1 MIKTN
6 LPVILLRGLVLL
18 PNSEIRLEITAEI
31 DKKMI
36 QTSEIFHD
44 NHILVVS
51 SIDPLEEEPDINDL
65 PKLGVI
71 GKIKSSIEIDDTKL
85 RVLIKGINRVNV
97 FNYIKFDENDTLE
110 SVIGPIVVPDIK
122 ENEAIAYKKVLIKEV
137 ENYVSTIP
145 TISNTVLAMINQS
158 DSLGKL
164 TDVVASYMPID
175 FERKLLYL
183 NTLNPID
190 RVKMIIEDIRY
201 DEEEFEIERQIDSEL
216 KKEIDDS
223 QKEYILR
230 EKLRIIKEELGDT
243 SIKEVEIDNL
253 REKLQNSKFPEKVK
267 STIELEIKKY
277 EAMPS
282 TSPEIGQIRNYIDWL
297 LELPWDTY
305 TEDICN
311 LESVKK
317 SLDESHYGLDN
328 IKLRIIEY
336 LAVKQMSNDLN
347 GPIICLVG
355 PPGTGKTSLATSIAK
370 AINKKFTKITV
381 GGVTDEAELIGHR
394 RTYIGAAPGRI
405 IQGLKKAQSSNP
417 VFLIDEID
425 KMSKDYKG
433 DPSSI
438 LLEILDP
445 EQNKSF
451 SDNYIELDY
460 DLSKVLFI
468 ATANYISQIPEA
480 LLDRLEIIELSS
492 YTEFEKIDIAVN
504 HLLPRRLAEHNL
516 SNDKISISNDVIKY
530 IIKNYTREAGVRE
543 LDRQLTT
550 IIRKIV
556 TKIVMN
562 KELLSCY
569 QVNLDNIEEYLGKEK
584 YSLIEYEN
592 IDKIGV
598 VNGMSYTTCGGDILP
613 IEVINFK
620 GKGEIVLTGNLGSV
634 IKESAHIALDY
645 IKSNYEYFS
654 IDYNI
659 FKNSIHIHF
668 PEGAIPKDGPSAGI
682 ALTTAIISSLSN
694 LKISNSIAMTGE
706 VTLNGGV
713 LPIGGLK
720 EKVIGAYNRGIKTV
734 IIPYENVKDLD
745 EIPNEVKE
753 NIKFVPVKRYEEVYE
768 YIRRN
773 K

>member
-1 MIKTN
+1 M
-6 LPVILLRGLVLL
+6 
-18 PNSEIRLEITAEI
+18 
-31 DKKMI
+31 
-36 QTSEIFHD
+36 
-44 NHILVVS
+44 
-51 SIDPLEEEPDINDL
+51 
-65 PKLGVI
+65 
-71 GKIKSSIEIDDTKL
+71 
-85 RVLIKGINRVNV
+85 
-97 FNYIKFDENDTLE
+97 
-110 SVIGPIVVPDIK
+110 
-122 ENEAIAYKKVLIKEV
+122 
-137 ENYVSTIP
+137 
-145 TISNTVLAMINQS
+145 
-158 DSLGKL
+158 
-164 TDVVASYMPID
+164 
-175 FERKLLYL
+175 
-183 NTLNPID
+183 
-190 RVKMIIEDIRY
+190 
-201 DEEEFEIERQIDSEL
+201 
-216 KKEIDDS
+216 
-223 QKEYILR
+223 
-230 EKLRIIKEELGDT
+230 
-243 SIKEVEIDNL
+243 
-253 REKLQNSKFPEKVK
+253 
-267 STIELEIKKY
+267 
-277 EAMPS
+277 
-282 TSPEIGQIRNYIDWL
+282 
-297 LELPWDTY
+297 
-305 TEDICN
+305 
-311 LESVKK
+311 
-317 SLDESHYGLDN
+317 
-328 IKLRIIEY
+328 
-336 LAVKQMSNDLN
+336 
-347 GPIICLVG
+347 
-355 PPGTGKTSLATSIAK
+355 
-370 AINKKFTKITV
+370 
-381 GGVTDEAELIGHR
+381 
-394 RTYIGAAPGRI
+394 
-405 IQGLKKAQSSNP
+405 
-417 VFLIDEID
+417 
-425 KMSKDYKG
+425 
-433 DPSSI
+433 
-438 LLEILDP
+438 
-445 EQNKSF
+445 
-451 SDNYIELDY
+451 
-460 DLSKVLFI
+460 
-468 ATANYISQIPEA
+468 
-480 LLDRLEIIELSS
+480 
-492 YTEFEKIDIAVN
+492 
-504 HLLPRRLAEHNL
+504 